1 MTRNFRHPEI
11 LQIARRTGKVTV
23 DGLAEHFD
31 VTLQTIRRD
40 LTALADAGALAR
52 VHGGAVLP
60 SGTTNIGY
68 EDRRG
73 LNDAAK
79 QAMAR
84 ACAAALPQ
92 NASIFLNIG
101 TSTEAVA
108 RELLQHENIMVVTNN
123 INVANILNANPDC
136 EIIVTGGTLRRSDG
150 GLVGSLAAQTIR
162 QFKFD
167 YAVIGCSALDE
178 DGDLLDFDMH
188 EVSVSQAI
196 IEQSRKTFLVADHSK
211 FQRRAPAR
219 IASLA
224 AIDTVF
230 SDLPL
235 PEGLSDLCAI
245 WGTKVRLATVTE
257 TLHSLL

>member
-1 MTRNFRHPEI
+1 MSRTFRQPEI

-23 DGLAEHFD
+23 DGLAEHFA

-40 LTALADAGALAR
+40 LTELADAGALAR

-68 EDRRG
+68 EERRG

-79 QAMAR
+79 LSIAR
-84 ACAAALPQ
+84 ACAAALP
-92 NASIFLNIG
+92 ADTSIFLNIG

-108 RELLQHENIMVVTNN
+108 RELLQHRNIMVVTNN

-150 GLVGSLAAQTIR
+150 GLIGSLTAQTIR

-188 EVSVSQAI
+188 EVSVSQTI
-196 IEQSRKTFLVADHSK
+196 IAQARKTFLVADHSK

-219 IASLA
+219 IGSLA
-224 AIDTVF
+224 VIDTVF
-230 SDLPL
+230 TDLPL
-235 PEGLSDLCAI
+235 SGDLTDRCKI
-245 WGTKVRLATVTE
+245 WGTKIKLTI
-257 TLHSLL
+257 

>member
-1 MTRNFRHPEI
+1 MHPMSRTFRQPEI

-40 LTALADAGALAR
+40 LTELADAGELAR

-60 SGTTNIGY
+60 SGTSNIGY
-68 EDRRG
+68 EERRG
-73 LNDAAK
+73 LNDTAK
-79 QAMAR
+79 RAIAR
-84 ACAAALPQ
+84 ACAAAIPAD
-92 NASIFLNIG
+92 ASIFVNIG

-108 RELLQHENIMVVTNN
+108 RELLNHRNIMVVTNN
-123 INVANILNANPDC
+123 MNVANILNSNPDC

-150 GLVGSLAAQTIR
+150 GLVGSLTTQTIR

-167 YAVIGCSALDE
+167 YAVIGCSALDL
-178 DGDLLDFDMH
+178 DGDLLDFDIH
-188 EVSVSQAI
+188 EVSVSQTI
-196 IEQSRKTFLVADHSK
+196 IEQARQTFLVADHSK

-219 IASLA
+219 ITSLA

-230 SDLPL
+230 TDHALPGDLMK
-235 PEGLSDLCAI
+235 LCQQ
-245 WGTKVRLATVTE
+245 WSTKINLAN
-257 TLHSLL
+257 